1 LATYLPEFGISVS
14 VYNPGVIATKFSEA
28 VTEKYDI
35 TSIPEAYLPYVGK
48 LRNLME
54 IIFSSDEGAPQR
66 STPDESASEVVAIV
80 ESDKPDVRIV
90 PAKVQGLVSLK
101 LADLTGNTA
110 RDAVRSMLFQ

>member
-1 LATYLPEFGISVS
+1 MATYLPEFGISVS
-14 VYNPGVIATKFSEA
+14 VYNPGAITTNFSEA
-28 VTEKYDI
+28 MTEKCGVA
-35 TSIPEAYLPYVGK
+35 SIPEAYLPYVGK
-48 LRNLME
+48 LLNMLQT
-54 IIFSSDEGAPQR
+54 ILSSDEYAGKR